1 VADSNRDVA
10 PGRADRGDPARRFL
24 RVAPPEPVPLLS
36 VPQAFAAVTTGAA
49 LVVTLVELLR
59 RVIVGWT

>member
-1 VADSNRDVA
+1 
-10 PGRADRGDPARRFL
+10 
-24 RVAPPEPVPLLS
+24 LLS